1 MMRFLTIIFFV
12 SFIFNVNAQEFATT
26 KITPVLRKNA
36 NVIIRNDETTIDVKS
51 ETKVAVN
58 YKTVFTIL
66 NKQGND
72 YNTLAAYYD
81 KESALSDIKAVLY
94 DSLGFKIKEY
104 SKSDFA
110 DQSQISDFSIYDDN
124 RVKYLKVDNN
134 KYPYTVEFSYSQNYN
149 SNLYIPSWYPQ
160 NDFHI
165 AVEKSNFRITY
176 PKSSPIRYKESKI
189 TKGKKLEEGD
199 KESLIFSCN
208 NVSAIDFEELT
219 TGIDNIS
226 PWARISSSTFTFDNT
241 KGDFST
247 WNSFGKWI
255 YDLSNNLDVLPPD
268 VAKTVHDLTDG
279 VADPKEK
286 TKILYHYLQNKTRYI
301 SVQLGIGGFKPF
313 PASKVAV
320 NNYGDCK
327 ALSNYMKALLN
338 EAKIPSQLV
347 MVKAGKNKNILAD
360 FSSLQANH
368 MILCVPFPKDTVW
381 LECTSQKAAFNYL
394 GSFTENRNVVL
405 ISENGGKLVKT
416 PTYLPKDNFQ
426 IRKAMVKIAP
436 NGDATCS
443 INTDFGGEQFEDHE
457 YQLYQEPKNQKESIY
472 ENIAIANPEIID
484 FSYFQK
490 DKDSPELLENINLKV
505 TKLMNGVGNNLFLT
519 LNLMNKRQY
528 VPKVYENRRTNFSI
542 NYSYTDVDEITYELP
557 SNFKVSFIPKDQ
569 EIITD
574 FGTYKIQTK
583 IEGNKLIYKREQ
595 IMFKKDY
602 QPEKYNDLI
611 SFYKAIYKADKQKAV
626 IDIL

>member
-149 SNLYIPSWYPQ
+149 SNFYIPSWYPQ

-241 KGDFST
+241 EEGMNRFA
-247 WNSFGKWI
+247 GK
-255 YDLSNNLDVLPPD
+255 D
-268 VAKTVHDLTDG
+268 KTRVYSRWGNPTFT
-279 VADPKEK
+279 AAEK
-286 TKILYHYLQNKTRYI
+286 TIE
-301 SVQLGIGGFKPF
+301 
-313 PASKVAV
+313 
-320 NNYGDCK
+320 
-327 ALSNYMKALLN
+327 AL
-338 EAKIPSQLV
+338 EAFGL
-347 MVKAGKNKNILAD
+347 KNKN
-360 FSSLQANH
+360 
-368 MILCVPFPKDTVW
+368 
-381 LECTSQKAAFNYL
+381 
-394 GSFTENRNVVL
+394 
-405 ISENGGKLVKT
+405 
-416 PTYLPKDNFQ
+416 
-426 IRKAMVKIAP
+426 
-436 NGDATCS
+436 
-443 INTDFGGEQFEDHE
+443 GEQLELRALLHATP
-457 YQLYQEPKNQKESIY
+457 PKPNSLS
-472 ENIAIANPEIID
+472 A
-484 FSYFQK
+484 
-490 DKDSPELLENINLKV
+490 
-505 TKLMNGVGNNLFLT
+505 
-519 LNLMNKRQY
+519 
-528 VPKVYENRRTNFSI
+528 
-542 NYSYTDVDEITYELP
+542 
-557 SNFKVSFIPKDQ
+557 
-569 EIITD
+569 
-574 FGTYKIQTK
+574 
-583 IEGNKLIYKREQ
+583 
-595 IMFKKDY
+595 
-602 QPEKYNDLI
+602 
-611 SFYKAIYKADKQKAV
+611 
-626 IDIL
+626 